1 MVAVLPVSAPRRL
14 RALLAG
20 APDGPARVVH
30 RGPHALY
37 VVLPGTDA
45 RCVGVLG
52 SAATAVPCGLRLAGP
67 TVAPLTGLHAE
78 VRGGV
83 LHVDGVPLVVRRVV
97 DAQVPRLVRAA
108 RVDEPL
114 QGISAV
120 VAAELAALPVDLAR
134 EPSPDCRRLEL
145 LLGLGGGLTPLGDDV
160 VCGWLAAHA
169 ALGVPVA
176 GTDHLVSAA
185 RTRTTHLSAALVE
198 CAAAGEVV
206 PEFAAWVAA
215 DVGEEPACAAR
226 LAAVGHSSG
235 AGLLHG
241 ARSALVHLS
250 RKAAA

>member
-1 MVAVLPVSAPRRL
+1 MVAVLPVSASRRL
-14 RALLAG
+14 RALLSG

-37 VVLPGTDA
+37 VVLPGVDD
-45 RCVGVLG
+45 RCIGVLG
-52 SAATAVPCGLRLAGP
+52 SAATAVPCGLRLATP
-67 TVAPLTGLHAE
+67 TVGALTGRRAE
-78 VRGGV
+78 VRDGV
-83 LHVDGVPLVVRRVV
+83 LHVDGTCLAVRRVV
-97 DAQVPRLVRAA
+97 DAQVPRLGRAA
-108 RVDEPL
+108 VVGEPR
-114 QGISAV
+114 QGISAA
-120 VAAELAALPVDLAR
+120 VAAELAALPVDLGR
-134 EPSPDCRRLEL
+134 DPDRLDR

-160 VCGWLAAHA
+160 VCGWLAAHH

-176 GTDHLVSAA
+176 GADDLVATA
-185 RTRTTHLSAALVE
+185 RTRTTHLSAALLE

-215 DVGEEPACAAR
+215 DAEEEPARAGR
-226 LAAVGHSSG
+226 LAAIGHSSG